1 MGGALLQCVK
11 GCYSGTMQQAL
22 SRNTIPLI
30 VATALFMANLD
41 ATVLSTSLPAIARD
55 LGLNPIHLKLALTSY
70 LLALA
75 VFIPASGWAADRFGP
90 KAVFRAAMA
99 VFALGSVFCGLA
111 SDLGSLVAARV
122 LQGLGGA
129 MMMPVGR
136 LIVWRSVPKAEIISA
151 AAWLTIPALLG
162 PVLGPLLG
170 GFITTYFNW
179 RWIFWINVPVAAL
192 GVFLVTRFIPD
203 IKASGAEVF
212 DWKGFLLIG
221 PGLSMFLTGATLL
234 GLGLVGGQLVAA
246 LLAAGAALLAA
257 YVWYALRVPQPLID
271 LRLLKIPT
279 FFAGVTGGFLFRTGI
294 GAAPFLL
301 PLLFQEGFGLTAF
314 QSGLLIFATGFGAMF
329 MKTQAASILRHFG
342 YRNVLIFNALIAAA
356 FSALPATFTITTPAL
371 LMSTIFFVGGL
382 SRSLQFTALNT
393 ISFADVS
400 EEKLSRATSFASVVQ
415 ELSGAVG
422 VTIAALGLEFAMRLH
437 GTSQMVPALF
447 PPVFVLIAAVSGLSA
462 LLYALTLDKAAGSAL
477 LARPGD
483 GRAGAAR
490 ETIAKDQTDAESG
503 HFS

>member
-1 MGGALLQCVK
+1 MKQKRQGRVIATSMLA
-11 GCYSGTMQQAL
+11 AL

-55 LGLNPIHLKLALTSY
+55 LGLNPIHLKLALTTY

-90 KAVFRAAMA
+90 KNVFRAAMA
-99 VFALGSVFCGLA
+99 VFAVGSIFCGLA
-111 SDLGSLVAARV
+111 SGLGSLVAARV
-122 LQGLGGA
+122 VQGIGGA

-136 LIVWRSVPKAEIISA
+136 LIVWRSVPKSEIIAA

-170 GFITTYFNW
+170 GFISTYFNW
-179 RWIFWINVPVAAL
+179 RWIFWINVPVAAAGIAL
-192 GVFLVTRFIPD
+192 ITRFIPD
-203 IKASGAEVF
+203 IRSDAPEAF
-212 DWKGFLLIG
+212 DLKGFLLLG

-234 GLGLVGGQLVAA
+234 GIGLVPVNVVLA
-246 LLAAGAALLAA
+246 LLIAGAALMAA
-257 YVWYALRVPQPLID
+257 YVWHALRAPQPLID
-271 LRLLKIPT
+271 LRLMKIPT
-279 FFAGVTGGFLFRTGI
+279 FFAGVTGGFFFRGGI

-301 PLLFQEGFGLTAF
+301 PLLFQEGFGLTPF

-329 MKTQAASILRHFG
+329 MKTQAARILRRWG
-342 YRNVLIFNALIAAA
+342 YRNVLIFNAFIAAIFSAMPAA
-356 FSALPATFTITTPAL
+356 FSALTPAL
-371 LMSTIFFVGGL
+371 LISTIFFIGGL

-393 ISFADVS
+393 ISFADVP

-422 VTIAALGLEFAMRLH
+422 VSIAALGLEFMMRLE
-437 GTSQMVPALF
+437 GTAAMTPAIF
-447 PPVFVLIAAVSGLSA
+447 PPVFLAIAALSA
-462 LLYALTLDKAAGSAL
+462 TSAAIYIWKLDK
-477 LARPGD
+477 D
-483 GRAGAAR
+483 AGAALLVKPDMSRKGVAR
-490 ETIAKDQTDAESG
+490 EAIAKESSDAEAG
-503 HFS
+503 HI